1 MGSFFNSFFNKYNGK
16 VKNIKEILGDF
27 VMPSLINEAVEV
39 CEGIIINIIIYI
51 MCIIYVHIYLDIRKV
66 SNDLAVPAGNIFFG
80 NIQILKQLSTK
91 VN

>member
-1 MGSFFNSFFNKYNGK
+1 
-16 VKNIKEILGDF
+16 
-27 VMPSLINEAVEV
+27 
-39 CEGIIINIIIYI
+39 

-80 NIQILKQLSTK
+80 NIQILKQRSTE